1 MINPYNPSLLR
12 AWGANMDIQMV
23 GSVYG
28 AAEYVCHY
36 MCKDEPQQLRQLIAT
51 NLHNSTQRQRLLKI
65 GNTPSYTEC
74 TRSCL
79 PYNRFTFTWVYQIN
93 YFHQH

>member
-28 AAEYVCHY
+28 AEYVCHY

-51 NLHNSTQRQRLLKI
+51 NFHKIASTI
-65 GNTPSYTEC
+65 VEN
-74 TRSCL
+74 
-79 PYNRFTFTWVYQIN
+79 W
-93 YFHQH
+93 